1 MEGKSKKIDPI
12 PESIKKFF
20 FTGIEMPN
28 FSRDYDAIGFDADHC
43 LVKYNIKSVTSLLVK
58 IELNDLFENHNYPK
72 EVLDFDFSEDSIEM
86 QACLN
91 YSVFD
96 IDNGTLLK
104 IGEGKEVLAAMK
116 GRKVLSS
123 SEI

>member
-1 MEGKSKKIDPI
+1 
-12 PESIKKFF
+12 
-20 FTGIEMPN
+20 MPN

-43 LVKYNIKSVTSLLVK
+43 LVKYNIKAVTSLLVK
-58 IELNDLFENHNYPK
+58 IELNDLYENHNYPK
-72 EVLDFDFSEDSIEM
+72 EVLDFDYSENSIEM

-123 SEI
+123 SEIENIYGSPIPKF

>member
-1 MEGKSKKIDPI
+1 
-12 PESIKKFF
+12 
-20 FTGIEMPN
+20 
-28 FSRDYDAIGFDADHC
+28 
-43 LVKYNIKSVTSLLVK
+43 
-58 IELNDLFENHNYPK
+58 
-72 EVLDFDFSEDSIEM
+72 M

-116 GRKVLSS
+116 GRKVLNI